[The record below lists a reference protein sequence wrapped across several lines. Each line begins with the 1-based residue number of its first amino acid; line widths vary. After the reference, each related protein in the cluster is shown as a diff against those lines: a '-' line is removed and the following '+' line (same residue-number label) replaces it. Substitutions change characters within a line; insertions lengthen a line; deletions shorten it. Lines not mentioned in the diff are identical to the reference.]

1 MSELL
6 HGCGLRWQ
14 MGSQPP
20 YWQGLPAA
28 LSRQARLLGLSEQ
41 AAGQQDEAAFSLHSP
56 DFGTISTRLETE
68 AGGMTQAAISE
79 LSMQAASGILS
90 VHGRSSG
97 PSGTLGLDYLA
108 VLSSAMSLQATLAA
122 ALGQLRGGRFSTVS
136 VSPLGCG
143 LLSIGQYLAGA
154 TAAQDPELLLA
165 GSYDPGLRPPF
176 ISQDGVVF
184 ELETLDPRPW
194 RAFWEAVGVPA
205 DLAGQAWKA
214 FLLRYAKAVCP
225 MPAACLSSLQTLNFG
240 RLQELALQTG
250 MAILPVRTP
259 AQRQSDSD
267 YAALA
272 GLWQHQ
278 THAAPG
284 SLRTLPSNADLPLR
298 GLRVVESCRRIQGP
312 IAGHLLALLGAEVI
326 RLEPPGG
333 DPLRAMPPCVDGCS
347 VRFDALNQFKT
358 VQEVDIKSAQGRQA
372 IYELVSESDVF
383 LHNWAPG
390 KAAELQLD
398 AQDLHAVRPDLVYA
412 YAGGWGQEQVDAPG
426 TDFTVQAWSGIAH
439 TISQTS
445 DARGG
450 SLFTVLDVLG
460 GVMAALGISA
470 ALLRRGLSGSG
481 LRVDSSLLATA
492 DHLAQTVSP
501 ISKTGVSAVFQ
512 TGEGFMVIDCQDQTH
527 LHALAGWLNVSP
539 DAVWT
544 VLPDRL
550 LSQSALSLEAQLDVL
565 GIPARRVHSN
575 LAQLRADPR
584 LASHFHDKGY
594 SSVNSPWRFL

>member
-1 MSELL
+1 MGQQPS
-6 HGCGLRWQ
+6 HWAGLATAF
-14 MGSQPP
+14 G
-20 YWQGLPAA
+20 
-28 LSRQARLLGLSEQ
+28 RQARLLGLSEHSQ
-41 AAGQQDEAAFSLHSP
+41 PAGQQGEVAFSLHSP
-56 DFGTISTRLETE
+56 DFGTISTQLETE
-68 AGGMTQAAISE
+68 AGGMTQAAMSE

-97 PSGTLGLDYLA
+97 LSGTLGLDYLA

-122 ALGQLRGGRFSTVS
+122 ALGQLRGGRFSKVS

-154 TAAQDPELLLA
+154 TASQDPEQLVA
-165 GSYDPGLRPPF
+165 GTYDPGLRPPF
-176 ISQDGVVF
+176 VSQDGVVF

-205 DLAGQAWKA
+205 EVAGQAWKA

-225 MPAACLSSLQTLNFG
+225 MPAVCLSSLQASSFA
-240 RLQELALQTG
+240 RIQELALQTG

-259 AQRQSDSD
+259 AQRQTDAD
-267 YAALA
+267 YAALS
-272 GLWQHQ
+272 GLWQYQAHS
-278 THAAPG
+278 APA
-284 SLRTLPSNADLPLR
+284 SLRALTTNADLPLR

-347 VRFDALNQFKT
+347 VRFDALNQLKS
-358 VQEVDIKSAQGRQA
+358 VQEVDIKSAEGRQA
-372 IYELVSESDVF
+372 IYDLVRESDVF

-390 KAAELQLD
+390 KARELQLD

-412 YAGGWGQEQVDAPG
+412 YAGGWGQDQVDAPG

-439 TISQTS
+439 TIAQTS

-470 ALLRRGLSGSG
+470 ALLRRGLTGSG

-492 DHLAQTVSP
+492 DHLAQAVSP
-501 ISKTGVSAVFQ
+501 ISKTGVSGVFQ
-512 TGEGFMVIDCQDQTH
+512 TGDGFMTIDCQTPEH
-527 LHALAGWLNVSP
+527 LHALAGWLNASP

-544 VLPDRL
+544 VLPDHL

-565 GIPARRVHSN
+565 GIPARRVHCN

>member
-1 MSELL
+1 
-6 HGCGLRWQ
+6 
-14 MGSQPP
+14 MGKQPP
-20 YWQGLPAA
+20 HWKGLPIA
-28 LSRQARLLGLSEQ
+28 LGRQARLLGLTEQ
-41 AAGQQDEAAFSLHSP
+41 GLSAAQQDEAAFSLHSP

-68 AGGMTQAAISE
+68 SGGMTQAAISE

-97 PSGTLGLDYLA
+97 SSGTLGLDYLA

-154 TAAQDPELLLA
+154 TASQDPEQLLA

-225 MPAACLSSLQTLNFG
+225 MPAACLSSLQALNFA
-240 RLQELALQTG
+240 RLRELALQTG

-259 AQRQSDSD
+259 AQRQMDGD

-278 THAAPG
+278 GQAASG
-284 SLRTLPSNADLPLR
+284 ALRALPSNADLPLR

-347 VRFDALNQFKT
+347 VRFDALNQLKT
-358 VQEVDIKSAQGRQA
+358 VQEVDIKSAEGRLA
-372 IYELVSESDVF
+372 IYELVRESDVF

-390 KAAELQLD
+390 KAAELKLD

-470 ALLRRGLSGSG
+470 ALLRRSLTGSG

-492 DHLAQTVSP
+492 DHLVQAVSP

-512 TGEGFMVIDCQDQTH
+512 TGEGFIVIDCQDQTH
-527 LHALAGWLNVSP
+527 LNALAGWLNVAP

-550 LSQSALSLEAQLDVL
+550 LSQSALSLETQLDVL
-565 GIPARRVHSN
+565 GIPARTVHRN

>member
-1 MSELL
+1 MGRQPS
-6 HGCGLRWQ
+6 HWAGLATAF
-14 MGSQPP
+14 G
-20 YWQGLPAA
+20 
-28 LSRQARLLGLSEQ
+28 RQARLLGLSEHSQ
-41 AAGQQDEAAFSLHSP
+41 PADQQGEAAFSLHSP
-56 DFGTISTRLETE
+56 DFGTISTLLETE
-68 AGGMTQAAISE
+68 AGGMTHAALSE

-97 PSGTLGLDYLA
+97 LSGTLGLDYLA

-154 TAAQDPELLLA
+154 TASQDPEQLLA
-165 GSYDPGLRPPF
+165 GGYDPGLRPPF
-176 ISQDGVVF
+176 VSQDGVVF

-205 DLAGQAWKA
+205 EVAGQAWKA

-225 MPAACLSSLQTLNFG
+225 MPAVCLSSLQALSYA
-240 RLQELALQTG
+240 RIQELALQTG

-259 AQRQSDSD
+259 AQRQTDAD
-267 YAALA
+267 YTALS
-272 GLWQHQ
+272 GLWQYQRHS
-278 THAAPG
+278 APV
-284 SLRTLPSNADLPLR
+284 SLRALTANADLPLQ

-347 VRFDALNQFKT
+347 VRFDALNQLKS
-358 VQEVDIKSAQGRQA
+358 VQEVDIKSAEGRQA
-372 IYELVSESDVF
+372 IYDLVRESDVF

-390 KAAELQLD
+390 KARELQLD

-412 YAGGWGQEQVDAPG
+412 YAGGWGQDQVDAPG

-439 TISQTS
+439 TIAQTS

-470 ALLRRGLSGSG
+470 ALLRRGLAGSG

-492 DHLAQTVSP
+492 DHLAQAVSP
-501 ISKTGVSAVFQ
+501 ISKTGVSGVFQ
-512 TGEGFMVIDCQDQTH
+512 TGDGFLAIDCQTPVH
-527 LHALAGWLNVSP
+527 LYALAGWLNVSP

-565 GIPARRVHSN
+565 GIPARRVHCN

>member
-14 MGSQPP
+14 MGSPPP

-41 AAGQQDEAAFSLHSP
+41 TAGQQDEAAFSLHSP

-136 VSPLGCG
+136 VSPLACG

-154 TAAQDPELLLA
+154 TAAQDPEQLLA

-176 ISQDGVVF
+176 VSQDGVIF

-225 MPAACLSSLQTLNFG
+225 MPETCLRRLRALNFA
-240 RLQELALQTG
+240 RLQELAVQTG

-259 AQRQSDSD
+259 PQRQSDSD

-272 GLWQHQ
+272 GPWQHQ
-278 THAAPG
+278 IHAA
-284 SLRTLPSNADLPLR
+284 SDSFLRALPSNADLPLR

-347 VRFDALNQFKT
+347 VRFDALNQLKT

-372 IYELVSESDVF
+372 IYELVSQSDVF

-460 GVMAALGISA
+460 GV
-470 ALLRRGLSGSG
+470 
-481 LRVDSSLLATA
+481 
-492 DHLAQTVSP
+492 
-501 ISKTGVSAVFQ
+501 
-512 TGEGFMVIDCQDQTH
+512 
-527 LHALAGWLNVSP
+527 
-539 DAVWT
+539 
-544 VLPDRL
+544 
-550 LSQSALSLEAQLDVL
+550 
-565 GIPARRVHSN
+565 
-575 LAQLRADPR
+575 
-584 LASHFHDKGY
+584 
-594 SSVNSPWRFL
+594 

>member
-1 MSELL
+1 
-6 HGCGLRWQ
+6 
-14 MGSQPP
+14 MGKQPP
-20 YWQGLPAA
+20 YWKGLPIA
-28 LSRQARLLGLSEQ
+28 LGRQARLLGLTEQ
-41 AAGQQDEAAFSLHSP
+41 GLSAAQQDEAVFSLHSP

-68 AGGMTQAAISE
+68 SGGMTQAAISE

-154 TAAQDPELLLA
+154 TVSQDPEQLLA
-165 GSYDPGLRPPF
+165 GSYDAGLRPPF

-225 MPAACLSSLQTLNFG
+225 MPAACLSRLQALNFA

-259 AQRQSDSD
+259 AQRQMDGD

-278 THAAPG
+278 GQAASG
-284 SLRTLPSNADLPLR
+284 SLRALPSNADLPLR

-347 VRFDALNQFKT
+347 VRFDALNQLKT
-358 VQEVDIKSAQGRQA
+358 VQEVDIKSAEGRQA
-372 IYELVSESDVF
+372 IYELVRESDVF

-390 KAAELQLD
+390 KAAELKLD

-470 ALLRRGLSGSG
+470 ALLRRSLTGSG

-492 DHLAQTVSP
+492 DHLVQAVSP

-512 TGEGFMVIDCQDQTH
+512 TGEGFIVIDCQDQTH
-527 LHALAGWLNVSP
+527 LNALAGWLNVAP

-550 LSQSALSLEAQLDVL
+550 LSQSALSLETQLDVL
-565 GIPARRVHSN
+565 GIPARTVHRN

>member
-1 MSELL
+1 
-6 HGCGLRWQ
+6 
-14 MGSQPP
+14 
-20 YWQGLPAA
+20 
-28 LSRQARLLGLSEQ
+28 
-41 AAGQQDEAAFSLHSP
+41 
-56 DFGTISTRLETE
+56 
-68 AGGMTQAAISE
+68 MTQAALSE
-79 LSMQAASGILS
+79 LSLQAASGILS

-97 PSGTLGLDYLA
+97 LAGTLGLDYLA
-108 VLSSAMSLQATLAA
+108 VLSSAMTLQASLAA
-122 ALGQLRGGRFSTVS
+122 ALGQLRGGRFSKVS
-136 VSPLGCG
+136 VSPLACG

-154 TAAQDPELLLA
+154 TAAQEPEELLA

-184 ELETLDPRPW
+184 ELETLDPKPW
-194 RAFWEAVGVPA
+194 RAFWEAVGVSA

-225 MPAACLSSLQTLNFG
+225 MPAECLSRLQTFSFV
-240 RLQELALQTG
+240 RLQNLAQQTG

-259 AQRQSDSD
+259 AQRQADAD
-267 YAALA
+267 YAASA

-278 THAAPG
+278 THAAPA
-284 SLRTLPSNADLPLR
+284 SLRALDSRVDLPLR

-347 VRFDALNQFKT
+347 VRFDALNQLKT
-358 VQEVDIKSAQGRQA
+358 VQEVDIKSAAGRQA
-372 IYELVSESDVF
+372 IYDLVRESDVF

-390 KAAELQLD
+390 KAAELSLD
-398 AQDLHAVRPDLVYA
+398 GQDLHAVRPDLVYA
-412 YAGGWGQEQVDAPG
+412 YAGGWSDAQVDAPG
-426 TDFTVQAWSGIAH
+426 TDFTVQAWSGVAH
-439 TISQTS
+439 TIAQTS

-470 ALLRRGLSGSG
+470 ALLRRSLTGVG
-481 LRVDSSLLATA
+481 LRVNSSLLATA
-492 DHLAQTVSP
+492 DHLMHAVSP
-501 ISKTGVSAVFQ
+501 IAKTGVSAVFQ
-512 TGEGFMVIDCQDQTH
+512 TGDGFIVIDCQDQTH

-544 VLPDRL
+544 ILPDRL
-550 LSQSALSLEAQLDVL
+550 LSQSAQSLEAQLDVL
-565 GIPARRVHSN
+565 GIPARAVHRN

-584 LASHFHDKGY
+584 LASLFHDKGY
-594 SSVNSPWRFL
+594 SSVSSPWRFL

>member
-1 MSELL
+1 
-6 HGCGLRWQ
+6 
-14 MGSQPP
+14 MGQPP
-20 YWQGLPAA
+20 SHWAGLATA
-28 LSRQARLLGLSEQ
+28 FGRQARLLGLSEYSQ
-41 AAGQQDEAAFSLHSP
+41 PAGQQGEAAFSLHSP
-56 DFGTISTRLETE
+56 DFGTISTQLETE
-68 AGGMTQAAISE
+68 AGGMTQAAMSE
-79 LSMQAASGILS
+79 LSLQAASGILS

-97 PSGTLGLDYLA
+97 LSGTLGLDYLA

-122 ALGQLRGGRFSTVS
+122 ALGQLRGGRFSKVS

-154 TAAQDPELLLA
+154 TASQDPEQLVA

-176 ISQDGVVF
+176 VSQDGVVF

-205 DLAGQAWKA
+205 EVAGQAWKV

-225 MPAACLSSLQTLNFG
+225 MPAVCLSSLQASSFA
-240 RLQELALQTG
+240 RIQELALQTG

-259 AQRQSDSD
+259 AQRQADAD
-267 YAALA
+267 YAALS

-278 THAAPG
+278 SHSAPA
-284 SLRTLPSNADLPLR
+284 SLRVLTANADLPLR

-347 VRFDALNQFKT
+347 VRFDALNQLKS
-358 VQEVDIKSAQGRQA
+358 VQEVDIKSAEGRQA
-372 IYELVSESDVF
+372 IYELVRESDVF

-390 KAAELQLD
+390 KARELQLD

-412 YAGGWGQEQVDAPG
+412 YAGGWGQDQVDAPG

-439 TISQTS
+439 TIAQTS

-470 ALLRRGLSGSG
+470 ALLRRGLTGSG

-492 DHLAQTVSP
+492 DHLAQAVSP
-501 ISKTGVSAVFQ
+501 ISKTGVSGVFQ
-512 TGEGFMVIDCQDQTH
+512 TGDGFMTIDCQTSMH

-565 GIPARRVHSN
+565 GIPARRVHRN

>member
-1 MSELL
+1 
-6 HGCGLRWQ
+6 
-14 MGSQPP
+14 MGKQPP
-20 YWQGLPAA
+20 YWKGLPIA
-28 LSRQARLLGLSEQ
+28 LGRQARLLGLTEQ
-41 AAGQQDEAAFSLHSP
+41 GLSAAQQDEAVFSLHSP

-68 AGGMTQAAISE
+68 SGGMTKAAISE

-97 PSGTLGLDYLA
+97 SSGTLGLDYLA

-154 TAAQDPELLLA
+154 TASQDPEQLLA
-165 GSYDPGLRPPF
+165 GSYDAGLRPPF
-176 ISQDGVVF
+176 ISQDSVVF

-225 MPAACLSSLQTLNFG
+225 MPAACLSRLQALNFA

-259 AQRQSDSD
+259 AQRQMDGD

-278 THAAPG
+278 GQAASG
-284 SLRTLPSNADLPLR
+284 ALRTLPSNADLPLR

-347 VRFDALNQFKT
+347 VRFDALNQLKT
-358 VQEVDIKSAQGRQA
+358 VQEVDIKSAEGRQA
-372 IYELVSESDVF
+372 IYELVRESDVF

-390 KAAELQLD
+390 KAAELKLD

-470 ALLRRGLSGSG
+470 ALLRRSLTGSG

-492 DHLAQTVSP
+492 DHLVQAVSP

-512 TGEGFMVIDCQDQTH
+512 TGEGFIVIDCQDQTH
-527 LHALAGWLNVSP
+527 LNALAGWLNVAP

-550 LSQSALSLEAQLDVL
+550 LSQSALSLETQLDVL
-565 GIPARRVHSN
+565 GIPARTVHRN

>member
-1 MSELL
+1 
-6 HGCGLRWQ
+6 
-14 MGSQPP
+14 MGSPPP

-28 LSRQARLLGLSEQ
+28 LRRQARLLGLSEQ

-154 TAAQDPELLLA
+154 TAAQDPEQLLA

-176 ISQDGVVF
+176 VSQDGVIF

-205 DLAGQAWKA
+205 DVAGQAWKA

-225 MPAACLSSLQTLNFG
+225 MPEACLRRLRALNFA
-240 RLQELALQTG
+240 RLQELAVQTG

-259 AQRQSDSD
+259 AQRQGDSD

-278 THAAPG
+278 IHAASDS
-284 SLRTLPSNADLPLR
+284 SLRALPSNADLPLR

-333 DPLRAMPPCVDGCS
+333 DPLRAMPPCVEGCS
-347 VRFDALNQFKT
+347 VRFDVLNQFKT

-372 IYELVSESDVF
+372 IDELVSQSDVF

-492 DHLAQTVSP
+492 DHLAQAASP

-512 TGEGFMVIDCQDQTH
+512 TGDGFMVIDCQDQTH
-527 LHALAGWLNVSP
+527 LHALAGWLNVST

-550 LSQSALSLEAQLDVL
+550 LSQSALSLEAQLYVL
-565 GIPARRVHSN
+565 GIPARHVPGN

-594 SSVNSPWRFL
+594 SSVNSPWRFV

>member
-1 MSELL
+1 M
-6 HGCGLRWQ
+6 GL
-14 MGSQPP
+14 QPP
-20 YWQGLPAA
+20 YWSGLPAA
-28 LSRQARLLGLSEQ
+28 LGRQARLLGLSEQ
-41 AAGQQDEAAFSLHSP
+41 GRPTGQQGDAAFSLHSP
-56 DFGTISTRLETE
+56 DFGSISTRWETE

-97 PSGTLGLDYLA
+97 PCGTLGLDYLA
-108 VLSSAMSLQATLAA
+108 VLSSAMALQATLAA
-122 ALGQLRGGRFSTVS
+122 ALGQLRGGRFSEVS

-143 LLSIGQYLAGA
+143 LLGIGQYLAGA
-154 TAAQDPELLLA
+154 TASQDPETLPA
-165 GSYDPGLRPPF
+165 GSYDPALRPPF
-176 ISQDGVVF
+176 VSQDGVVF

-194 RAFWEAVGVPA
+194 RAFWEAVGVSP
-205 DLAGQAWKA
+205 DVAGQAWKA

-225 MPAACLSSLQTLNFG
+225 MPAACLSSLQALNFA
-240 RLQELALQTG
+240 RLQQLALQTG

-259 AQRQSDSD
+259 AQRQTDAD
-267 YAALA
+267 YAALS

-278 THAAPG
+278 AHTATKVQRG
-284 SLRTLPSNADLPLR
+284 LPTNADLPLR

-347 VRFDALNQFKT
+347 VRFDALNQLKT
-358 VQEVDIKSAQGRQA
+358 VQEVDIKSAQGRET
-372 IYELVSESDVF
+372 IYELARESDVF

-470 ALLRRGLSGSG
+470 GLLRRDLSGSG

-492 DHLAQTVSP
+492 DHLSQAVSP
-501 ISKTGVSAVFQ
+501 ISKTGVSALFQ
-512 TGEGFMVIDCQDQTH
+512 TGEGVIVIDCQDQTH